1 MSERRNSSGHMML
14 AAYTLAER
22 ELKRFVR
29 QRNRV
34 FGALAQPVLFW
45 MFFGSGLNASFRP
58 GGGAAGMSY
67 LEYFFPGTVVLV
79 LLFTAIF
86 ATISIIDDRNEGFM
100 QSVLV
105 APIPASSIVLG
116 KLVGTTVLAVGQAVL
131 VFLVAP
137 LAGVELHL
145 TALLLSVPLLV
156 LIAFGLAG
164 LGFVIAWR
172 MDSTQGF
179 HAIMTAFLMPM
190 WFLSGA
196 FFPAAG
202 VPGWLGWI
210 IFFNPLTY
218 GVAAFRHVL
227 YIGNPAGQA
236 SLAGLPGLLPSLAIV
251 IAFAAAMFG
260 LCIVVAQRR
269 IPAAATA

>member
-1 MSERRNSSGHMML
+1 MSPSAPTNRMLL

-22 ELKRFVR
+22 ELVRFVR

-45 MFFGSGLNASFRP
+45 ILFGSGLNASFRP
-58 GGGAAGMSY
+58 SGAPNGVGY
-67 LEYFFPGTVVLV
+67 LEYFFPGTVGLVVL
-79 LLFTAIF
+79 FSAIF
-86 ATISIIDDRNEGFM
+86 ASISIIDDRNEGFM

-105 APIPASSIVLG
+105 APIPSMSIVLG
-116 KLVGTTVLAVGQAVL
+116 KLAGTTILAVGQALL

-137 LAGVELHL
+137 LAGIELH
-145 TALLLSVPLLV
+145 AAGCLLAIPLLV
-156 LIAFGLAG
+156 AIAFGLAG

-196 FFPAAG
+196 FFPLAG
-202 VPGWLGWI
+202 VPTWMSALMYI
-210 IFFNPLTY
+210 NPLTY
-218 GVAAFRHVL
+218 GVAAFRQVL
-227 YIGNPAGQA
+227 YLGASQPPAA
-236 SLAGLPGLLPSLAIV
+236 ELPALWLNVLV
-251 IAFAAAMFG
+251 IAVFAAAMFG
-260 LCIVVAQRR
+260 LAVTATSRR
-269 IPAAATA
+269 ATGGTSE